1 MATTK
6 TTTPRAG
13 AKSGARAKSATAKA
27 STAKTTTAKTS
38 AAKTSTAKT
47 TTAKAAPRSTTP
59 RAKTDN
65 SLVARTGRTIKE
77 RPYTSAAIATGAVGV
92 VAAAAAAGA
101 FFVSRRDKS
110 FKEASGELT
119 AKVKDGL
126 ASASETV
133 KDGLA
138 SATET
143 VKDGFASASETVK
156 DLGQRGA
163 NYLKGDGGDA
173 GSSTGGETR
182 SQREIAEE
190 ALSLK
195 ATGATSNPAEE
206 LSSTETKA
214 GAISY

>member
-6 TTTPRAG
+6 TTTPRTG
-13 AKSGARAKSATAKA
+13 AKSGTRAKSATAKA
-27 STAKTTTAKTS
+27 GTAKTTTAKS
-38 AAKTSTAKT
+38 AS
-47 TTAKAAPRSTTP
+47 RSTTP
-59 RAKTDN
+59 RAKTDD

-101 FFVSRRDKS
+101 FLVSRRDKS
-110 FKEASGELT
+110 FKEASGELSD
-119 AKVKDGL
+119 KVKDGI

-133 KDGLA
+133 KDGI
-138 SATET
+138 
-143 VKDGFASASETVK
+143 ASASETVR

-163 NYLKGDGGDA
+163 DFFKGDASDT
-173 GSSTGGETR
+173 GSDTGNETR

-190 ALSLK
+190 ALTLK
-195 ATGATSNPAEE
+195 ATGAATNPAEE
-206 LSSTETKA
+206 LASTELKA